1 MANVRDYFKNREKRD
16 DKVKGISYR
25 EKIRSHKFMIFYR
38 TILILLL
45 AAAIT
50 AALVIQWKNKVYT
63 ESVVVSTIEI
73 AIPPN
78 SKILPFSGYIL
89 SYSKDGAS
97 CLDSKGNVIWNE
109 TFEMQNPM
117 IDICQNVVAI
127 GDYNGRNIYIMDTNS
142 VLGEIVTNKP
152 IRSFSVSEK
161 GIVEAVLDD
170 SNVTWIYLYD
180 TQGEELVYFRT
191 TMKDSGYPFSVAI
204 SPNGK
209 LVSVAYL
216 FADSGEVKSSVAFY
230 NFGLVGQNYTYNFV
244 NGYDYLN
251 SVVGYTHFLD
261 DKTLFAVADDRIM
274 FFSGAEIPTSTAE
287 RLLNEEVHG
296 IHYGKEYAGLVFI
309 STDSSNRYRLDVYN
323 KSGQLSQSI
332 DFDMEYLDI
341 VFADDQIII
350 YNESECRIYNME
362 GLEKYSGRFEKNVHL
377 LIPTS
382 SPYKYTLVTEDSID
396 TIELK

>member
-1 MANVRDYFKNREKRD
+1 MANVRDYFKKKEKRD
-16 DKVKGISYR
+16 EKVKGISYR
-25 EKIRSHKFMIFYR
+25 EKIKSHKFMIFYR

-50 AALVIQWKNKVYT
+50 AALVIQWKNKIYT
-63 ESVVVSTIEI
+63 EIVVVSSIETS
-73 AIPPN
+73 IPKN
-78 SKILPFSGYIL
+78 GKIIPFFGYIL
-89 SYSKDGAS
+89 TYSKDGAS

-127 GDYNGRNIYIMDTNS
+127 GDYNGRNIYIMDTNGI
-142 VLGEIVTNKP
+142 LGEIVTNKP
-152 IRSFSVSEK
+152 IRSFCVAAN
-161 GIVEAVLDD
+161 GVVEAVLDD
-170 SNVTWIYLYD
+170 SDITWIYLYD
-180 TQGEELVYFRT
+180 MHGEELVYFRT
-191 TMKDSGYPFSVAI
+191 TMKESGYPFSVAI
-204 SPNGK
+204 SPSGK

-251 SVVGYTHFLD
+251 SVTGYTHFLD
-261 DKTLFAVADDRIM
+261 DKTMFAVADDRIM
-274 FFSGAEIPTSTAE
+274 FFSGTEIPVSTAE
-287 RLLNEEVHG
+287 RLLSEEVHC
-296 IHYGKEYAGLVFI
+296 IHYGKEYVGLVFI

-332 DFDMEYLDI
+332 DFDIDYLDI
-341 VFADDQIII
+341 VFADDHIII
-350 YNESECRIYNME
+350 YNESECQIYNME

-377 LIPTS
+377 MIPAS
-382 SPYKYTLVTEDSID
+382 SPYKYILVTDDSID